1 MLFIYTER
9 GPEKKR
15 EYMILRDG
23 CPAWEIDEG
32 IIVEA
37 YKSVLGNPK
46 FTWPDFY
53 DRMVTDHNEN
63 VQMTMRG
70 AADWTMINM
79 KEDPELN
86 LPSRVEVQGYINA
99 VTLEVTAQLPEVV
112 EAAVRKVLDEKKEK
126 K

>member
-23 CPAWEIDEG
+23 CPAWEVDEG

-46 FTWPDFY
+46 FAWPDFY

-70 AADWTMINM
+70 AADWTMILM
-79 KEDPELN
+79 REDPEL
-86 LPSRVEVQGYINA
+86 LIPSRTEMQGYVNA
-99 VTLEVTAQLPEVV
+99 VTLEVVAELPKMID
-112 EAAVRKVLDEKKEK
+112 EAVAKALKEK

>member
-1 MLFIYTER
+1 
-9 GPEKKR
+9 
-15 EYMILRDG
+15 MILRDG
-23 CPAWEIDEG
+23 CPAWEVDEG

-46 FTWPDFY
+46 FAWPDFY

-70 AADWTMINM
+70 AADWTMILM
-79 KEDPELN
+79 REDPEL
-86 LPSRVEVQGYINA
+86 LIPSRTEMQGYVNA
-99 VTLEVTAQLPEVV
+99 VTLEVVAELPKMID
-112 EAAVRKVLDEKKEK
+112 EAVAKALKEK